1 MVALQRG
8 RVEPRI
14 LVNQKH
20 PCIKKTAGRS
30 GFTLLEVAIALAI
43 LGGVLLVLATTTAR
57 FIHTVTLDRVQ
68 TQASAVADAHI
79 ARIRL
84 WPTYD
89 SLSAE
94 FAGTTADF
102 PFVGWTRQ
110 TTVTR
115 IGGAGQ
121 PDDFTRITVSVTA
134 PALDSAVRRTITV
147 AASP

>member
-1 MVALQRG
+1 MALPRRTRRLRTHG
-8 RVEPRI
+8 RK
-14 LVNQKH
+14 Q
-20 PCIKKTAGRS
+20 A

-57 FIHTVTLDRVQ
+57 FIHTVTLDRVR
-68 TQASAVADAHI
+68 TQANAVADAHI

-94 FAGTTADF
+94 FSGTTGNF
-102 PFVGWTRQ
+102 PFTGWSRQ

-115 IGGAGQ
+115 IGG
-121 PDDFTRITVSVTA
+121 PSLPNDFTRITVAVTA
-134 PALDSAVRRTITV
+134 PSLDSAVERTITV
-147 AASP
+147 AAER